1 MSRPTALYRLYDADE
16 TLVYLGIAYDPDVR
30 WYQHSRD
37 KKWWTNVARKTVE
50 WHPDRDTAEAA
61 ELAAIRTETP
71 LHNSRG
77 VERPEPAPA
86 LATDGVQDI
95 PATIAR
101 PLLTRLI
108 EQVREDGL
116 VSALTVRGRRRA
128 YVVTPEFY
136 DEAIKARAER
146 PSTDS

>member
-1 MSRPTALYRLYDADE
+1 MATMTMSYTLAMADQE
-16 TLVYLGIAYDPDVR
+16 PVIAD
-30 WYQHSRD
+30 
-37 KKWWTNVARKTVE
+37 
-50 WHPDRDTAEAA
+50 
-61 ELAAIRTETP
+61 
-71 LHNSRG
+71 
-77 VERPEPAPA
+77 
-86 LATDGVQDI
+86 DGVQEV
-95 PATIAR
+95 PLTIAR

-146 PSTDS
+146 AAADS